1 MEQQD
6 FLEALDNLKVFAKS
20 NGDMVSRGDIL
31 DCLGH
36 DVELDDAQWQMI
48 AGYLKMNGIKVV
60 DITIVNNVFEQE
72 VMDDERKRA
81 KTELTCDK
89 GAASPR
95 TGQDGA
101 SGTLHQTGED
111 EKKLLQMY
119 LDDLKSSASP
129 LTRATEAMIL
139 QDVCD
144 KDAES
149 RDVLVKNYFFKVVD
163 WMKEY
168 EGQGVAY
175 MDLVQE
181 ANLVVMDELN
191 RRDWMKE
198 LDAFDVMDSVDVNAW
213 IDLSERL
220 DDYLKAAIMV
230 VVDGLVDEQTS
241 ERMAGNRV
249 AKVVNRV
256 NDAANEAYAQ
266 YGRKV
271 TAEELAQFMQEP
283 LEVVKEALQL
293 SADKIENVVVS

>member
-1 MEQQD
+1 
-6 FLEALDNLKVFAKS
+6 
-20 NGDMVSRGDIL
+20 
-31 DCLGH
+31 
-36 DVELDDAQWQMI
+36 
-48 AGYLKMNGIKVV
+48 
-60 DITIVNNVFEQE
+60 
-72 VMDDERKRA
+72 
-81 KTELTCDK
+81 
-89 GAASPR
+89 
-95 TGQDGA
+95 
-101 SGTLHQTGED
+101 
-111 EKKLLQMY
+111 
-119 LDDLKSSASP
+119 
-129 LTRATEAMIL
+129 MIL

-220 DDYLKAAIMV
+220 DDYLKAAIRV

-256 NDAANEAYAQ
+256 NDAANEAYAK

-271 TAEELAQFMQEP
+271 TVEELAQFMQEP

-293 SADKIENVVVS
+293 SADKIENVVAS

>member
-1 MEQQD
+1 
-6 FLEALDNLKVFAKS
+6 
-20 NGDMVSRGDIL
+20 
-31 DCLGH
+31 
-36 DVELDDAQWQMI
+36 
-48 AGYLKMNGIKVV
+48 
-60 DITIVNNVFEQE
+60 
-72 VMDDERKRA
+72 
-81 KTELTCDK
+81 
-89 GAASPR
+89 
-95 TGQDGA
+95 
-101 SGTLHQTGED
+101 
-111 EKKLLQMY
+111 MY

-220 DDYLKAAIMV
+220 DDYLKAAIRV

-241 ERMAGNRV
+241 ERMAGNRAGAV
-249 AKVVNRV
+249 GGGK
-256 NDAANEAYAQ
+256 
-266 YGRKV
+266 G
-271 TAEELAQFMQEP
+271 
-283 LEVVKEALQL
+283 
-293 SADKIENVVVS
+293 SASAFCG